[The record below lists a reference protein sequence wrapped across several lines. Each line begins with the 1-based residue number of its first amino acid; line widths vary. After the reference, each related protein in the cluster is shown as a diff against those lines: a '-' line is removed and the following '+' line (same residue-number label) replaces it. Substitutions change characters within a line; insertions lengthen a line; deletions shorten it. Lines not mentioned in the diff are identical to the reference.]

1 MYIPSAGID
10 TAGAGYNGF
19 PARTCRH
26 GFSCTRGSRRS
37 YRRGQRRARLS
48 TRARMPRPRTRLCE
62 AGGPRLRV
70 PHFGR
75 DEGHAADASWA
86 GELLRRGGCIQFLWL
101 DWDGEKRLQNV
112 LVLCACWIQFQA
124 VYAQAH
130 RLRKS
135 IWLVRRWGQAGVRVE
150 CGLTVD
156 DPPRSVRHV
165 RCMHFSARRSIWH
178 GFADLL
184 LRLGMHWQ
192 LVQRTAGWH
201 GNVVAPR
208 ALRPRALR

>member
-1 MYIPSAGID
+1 MARHDLHDGLRDYYFRVENVWTCIYPSAGID

-26 GFSCTRGSRRS
+26 GFSCARGSRRS
-37 YRRGQRRARLS
+37 AGLVLISPWAAKGAIEHEGQNAAS
-48 TRARMPRPRTRLCE
+48 THTSVRSWGT
-62 AGGPRLRV
+62 RLRV

-112 LVLCACWIQFQA
+112 LVLYLAT
-124 VYAQAH
+124 V
-130 RLRKS
+130 
-135 IWLVRRWGQAGVRVE
+135 GQ
-150 CGLTVD
+150 
-156 DPPRSVRHV
+156 
-165 RCMHFSARRSIWH
+165 
-178 GFADLL
+178 
-184 LRLGMHWQ
+184 Q
-192 LVQRTAGWH
+192 LVQRTGGWH

-208 ALRPRALR
+208 RALRPRALR